1 MGSRRLSALTPIA
14 AALLYATALSAH
26 AGTITVINTNDSG
39 PGSLRQALTDASEG
53 DTITFAVSGT
63 IRLIRGELLVNK
75 DVNISGPGTDNLAVS
90 GNAKSRVFHI
100 STGTTATISGL
111 TIKNGVATGNYPDNS
126 GGGIYNDHATLTV
139 NDCAIT
145 GNFASVGGGINND
158 AFNPNHENVHAV
170 LTINNS
176 IFTENSVD
184 GNGGAIYNYAYRSYA
199 NLTINK
205 SAFTGNAAA
214 SFGGAVGNVTLDA
227 PTSTMVSLNNS
238 TLTGNTATEGGGI
251 LNYSVLNAP
260 GTVEVNNST
269 LSGNSAEQG
278 GGICNDSG
286 DSGYVQVYVNSSTLT
301 GNSGTD
307 GGGISNF
314 SDGGDAVLQISD
326 STLSSNSATTGGG
339 IDNEGTSGL
348 ASLDIS
354 SSTLTGNWAVDF
366 GGGIYNYQLFTPA
379 LNLLN
384 TILNAGVSGENI
396 YNVGNGRI
404 ISQGYNLSSDACGG
418 YLTGPGDEIN
428 TDPLLGPLQDN
439 GGPTF
444 THELLNGSPAIN
456 AGDPNFTPPPNYDQ
470 RGPGFNRVMNSRV
483 DIGSFEVQ
491 ERTPRQTPTPRPRP
505 TPAPRPR
512 PIPPRGILAPGVGE
526 SAKRRIGER

>member
-14 AALLYATALSAH
+14 VALLYATALSAH

-214 SFGGAVGNVTLDA
+214 SFGGAVGNVTLDV

-326 STLSSNSATTGGG
+326 STLSSNSATTGG
-339 IDNEGTSGL
+339 
-348 ASLDIS
+348 
-354 SSTLTGNWAVDF
+354 
-366 GGGIYNYQLFTPA
+366 
-379 LNLLN
+379 
-384 TILNAGVSGENI
+384 
-396 YNVGNGRI
+396 
-404 ISQGYNLSSDACGG
+404 
-418 YLTGPGDEIN
+418 
-428 TDPLLGPLQDN
+428 
-439 GGPTF
+439 
-444 THELLNGSPAIN
+444 
-456 AGDPNFTPPPNYDQ
+456 
-470 RGPGFNRVMNSRV
+470 
-483 DIGSFEVQ
+483 
-491 ERTPRQTPTPRPRP
+491 
-505 TPAPRPR
+505 
-512 PIPPRGILAPGVGE
+512 
-526 SAKRRIGER
+526 